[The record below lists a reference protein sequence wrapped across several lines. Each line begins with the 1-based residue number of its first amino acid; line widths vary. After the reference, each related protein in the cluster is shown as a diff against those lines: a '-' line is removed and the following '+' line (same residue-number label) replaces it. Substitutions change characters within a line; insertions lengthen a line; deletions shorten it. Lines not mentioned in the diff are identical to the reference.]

1 MRLFGLGHQKHV
13 QKESNVDAN
22 CTHGIGCW
30 RASRSRLPG
39 FLQGEKA
46 ATSQSN
52 RTYLHLIHRLRR
64 RDIALGTVTRHRL
77 AGTGTLRARL
87 IRSAASLKV
96 SQKRK
101 FRGGVVSAFNPQIRR
116 SKGKRSVGFSFVHAF
131 AYFKLDHVVGQR
143 STSIAPCR

>member
-1 MRLFGLGHQKHV
+1 MQTAPMGSDVGEPRVAVCPAFF
-13 QKESNVDAN
+13 KEKKQL
-22 CTHGIGCW
+22 H
-30 RASRSRLPG
+30 RSLIV
-39 FLQGEKA
+39 L
-46 ATSQSN
+46 
-52 RTYLHLIHRLRR
+52 TYLHLIHRLRR
-64 RDIALGTVTRHRL
+64 RDIALGTVARHRL